1 MSPRTV
7 RLWIALLGT
16 AFQITANDSPLDR
29 RTLRGLTAF
38 NVAVDAPE
46 PELQDLGLSV
56 VAVQTEVE
64 QRLLKTGLHL
74 DRNANEFLGIRIIAA
89 HGKKTDFAI
98 CIVLAAYQAVSLKR
112 DPTIVSATPTWSAES
127 VLLVPPRQ
135 FREAWIETI
144 HQLVDEFV
152 NAWEA
157 PNVVSGK

>member
-7 RLWIALLGT
+7 RLWIAVLGT

-38 NVAVDAPE
+38 NVVVDAPE
-46 PELQDLGLSV
+46 PELRDRGLSV

-157 PNVVSGK
+157 ANVVRGK

>member
-7 RLWIALLGT
+7 RLWIAVLGT
-16 AFQITANDSPLDR
+16 AFQITANDSPFDR

-38 NVAVDAPE
+38 NVVVDPPE
-46 PELQDLGLSV
+46 PELQDRGLSV

-98 CIVLAAYQAVSLKR
+98 CIVLAAYQVVSLKR

-157 PNVVSGK
+157 ANVVRGK

>member
-7 RLWIALLGT
+7 RLWIAVLGT

-38 NVAVDAPE
+38 NVVVDAPE
-46 PELQDLGLSV
+46 PELQGRGLSV

-144 HQLVDEFV
+144 HQLVDKFV

-157 PNVVSGK
+157 ANVVRGK

>member
-7 RLWIALLGT
+7 RLWIAVLGT

-46 PELQDLGLSV
+46 PELQDRGLSV

-152 NAWEA
+152 TAREA
-157 PNVVSGK
+157 ANVVRGK

>member
-1 MSPRTV
+1 MSPRTI
-7 RLWIALLGT
+7 RLWIAVLGT

-46 PELQDLGLSV
+46 PELQDRGLSV

-157 PNVVSGK
+157 ANVVRGK

>member
-7 RLWIALLGT
+7 RLWIAVLGT
-16 AFQITANDSPLDR
+16 AFQITANDSPRDR

-38 NVAVDAPE
+38 NVVVDAPE
-46 PELQDLGLSV
+46 PELQDRGLSV

-157 PNVVSGK
+157 ANVVRGK

>member
-7 RLWIALLGT
+7 RLWIAVLGT

-29 RTLRGLTAF
+29 RTLRGFTAI
-38 NVAVDAPE
+38 NVVFEAPQ
-46 PELQDLGLSV
+46 PELQDRGLSV

-157 PNVVSGK
+157 ANVVRGK

>member
-7 RLWIALLGT
+7 RLWIAVLGT

-46 PELQDLGLSV
+46 PELQDRGLSV

-157 PNVVSGK
+157 ANVVRGK

>member
-7 RLWIALLGT
+7 PLWIALLGT

-29 RTLRGLTAF
+29 RTLRGVTTV
-38 NVAVDAPE
+38 NVVVDAPE
-46 PELQDLGLSV
+46 PVLHDRGLSV
-56 VAVQTEVE
+56 AAVQAEVE
-64 QRLLKTGLHL
+64 QRLLKTGLHV

-89 HGKKTDFAI
+89 HGKRTDFAI
-98 CIVLAAYQAVSLKR
+98 CVVLAAYQAVSLKR

-135 FREAWIETI
+135 FSKAWMETI
-144 HQLVDEFV
+144 DHLVDEFV

-157 PNVVSGK
+157 ANVEKE

>member
-7 RLWIALLGT
+7 RLWIAVLGT

-29 RTLRGLTAF
+29 RTLRGLTAL
-38 NVAVDAPE
+38 NVVVDAPE
-46 PELQDLGLSV
+46 PELQDRGLGV

-157 PNVVSGK
+157 ANVVRGK

>member
-7 RLWIALLGT
+7 RLWIAVLGT

-29 RTLRGLTAF
+29 RTLRGLTAL
-38 NVAVDAPE
+38 NVVVDAPE
-46 PELQDLGLSV
+46 PELQDRGLSV

-157 PNVVSGK
+157 ANVVRGK

>member
-16 AFQITANDSPLDR
+16 DFQITANDSPLDR

-46 PELQDLGLSV
+46 PELQDRGLSV

-98 CIVLAAYQAVSLKR
+98 CIVLAAYQVVSLKR

-157 PNVVSGK
+157 ANVVRGK